1 VAAAHGREE
10 GLTVSFRVLRVL
22 AMRLLIAA
30 VGRLKAGPERELL
43 ARYVG
48 RTNAAGK
55 SLALNPLDLVEI
67 PESAA
72 KTDTKRK
79 SDEAAALLSA
89 IPPGAKLI
97 VLDEHGKSIAS
108 EDFAKRLAR
117 FRDDSAQTT
126 AFLIGGAD
134 GLDET
139 LRKKA
144 DLTLAYGSATF
155 PHQIVRILLAEQIY
169 RAVTILSGHPYH
181 RGG

>member
-1 VAAAHGREE
+1 
-10 GLTVSFRVLRVL
+10 
-22 AMRLLIAA
+22 MRLLIAA

-43 ARYVG
+43 ARYVE

-55 SLALNPLDLVEI
+55 SLSLSPLDIVEI
-67 PESAA
+67 PESVA
-72 KTDTKRK
+72 KTAAKRK
-79 SDEAAALLSA
+79 SDEAEALLSA
-89 IPPGAKLI
+89 IPSGAKLLA
-97 VLDEHGKSIAS
+97 LDERGKSVSS
-108 EDFAKRLAR
+108 EDFAKQIARL
-117 FRDDSAQTT
+117 RDDGAQTV

-144 DLTLAYGSATF
+144 TLMLAYGSATF

-169 RAVTILSGHPYH
+169 RSVTILSGHPYH

>member
-1 VAAAHGREE
+1 
-10 GLTVSFRVLRVL
+10 
-22 AMRLLIAA
+22 MRLLIAA

-43 ARYVG
+43 ARYVE
-48 RTNAAGK
+48 RANASGK
-55 SLALNPLDLVEI
+55 ALALTPLDVVEV

-72 KTDTKRK
+72 QTAAKRK
-79 SDEAAALLSA
+79 ADEAKALLAA
-89 IPPGAKLI
+89 IPSSAKII
-97 VLDEHGKSIAS
+97 VLDERGKSVSS
-108 EDFAKRLAR
+108 EDFAKKLAR
-117 FRDDSAQTT
+117 FRDDGAQAT
-126 AFLIGGAD
+126 ALLIGGAD

-144 DLTLAYGSATF
+144 DLTLAFGAATF